1 MKTILLTAT
10 LCSLAALAGG
20 CAEPP
25 MKAADASPR
34 VMCRD
39 GTTMSH
45 NNECGGHGGIDR
57 HATAEH
63 GHALRERQ
71 ALGAGHERKPGE
83 VWATPAA
90 KTYYCRDASEYG
102 NSKEGQYL
110 SEADARAKGFHP
122 AGGKNC
128 AS

>member
-39 GTTMSH
+39 GTSMSH
-45 NNECGGHGGIDR
+45 NGECGGHGGIDR
-57 HATAEH
+57 HATAER
-63 GHALRERQ
+63 GQALRDRQ
-71 ALGAGHERKPGE
+71 AMGAARERKPDE
-83 VWATPAA
+83 VWATPATR
-90 KTYYCRDASEYG
+90 TYYCRDMREYG
-102 NSKEGQYL
+102 KSKEGQYL
-110 SEADARAKGFHP
+110 SEADARAKGFHAP
-122 AGGKNC
+122 GGKHC
-128 AS
+128 DS